1 MQMTG
6 AHREARIV
14 EAHEGSDRHFGIWRD
29 PSASRHS
36 RRRLNLCRERG
47 ADTGPAIGVAQ
58 PAHLEVGERYEFSQM
73 ISAVGECGGIGA
85 QVERA
90 KGRRQLTRSKIDCLS
105 VTGCE
110 YQCFASVV

>member
-14 EAHEGSDRHFGIWRD
+14 EAHEGGDRHFRIRRD
-29 PSASRHS
+29 PSASWHS

-47 ADTGPAIGVAQ
+47 ADTGPPIGIAQ
-58 PAHLEVGERYEFSQM
+58 PAYLEVGERNEFSQM

-90 KGRRQLTRSKIDCLS
+90 KGQSQLTRAKVNFLS
-105 VTGCE
+105 VTGC
-110 YQCFASVV
+110 